1 MYREE
6 GEIHISVCEC
16 FTPEITSSQEEGV
29 LWREEEWAGAK
40 KAGFGHSRLEEFDR
54 LNENEGLMDD

>member
-1 MYREE
+1 M
-6 GEIHISVCEC
+6 CEC
-16 FTPEITSSQEEGV
+16 FTPETTSSQEEGV
-29 LWREEEWAGAK
+29 LWREGEWAGAK